1 MKAIQI
7 ISQDLFDKIRSRFEN
22 LEMGNEN
29 GEVTID
35 PAEARFFDFDFIHEN
50 VKLGRI
56 SISLNDRGSLK
67 VYYSQG
73 LTEGQDD
80 FIKTEW
86 YEFLKEMRFFAMR
99 RLLRF
104 DTRDISKTNLDKND
118 YTYLSKQGTKDKD
131 AMTMTESRWVKTT
144 PKTSRAIK
152 GTTEVIVRHTESM
165 AETYPG
171 ARSRPAKIS
180 AIFIQNR
187 EGERYKYPFI
197 HTAGALAM
205 ARHVDGG
212 GVPHDPAGKAI
223 IRMSEE
229 IAQLSEFRKKVRIPT
244 LNNEAM
250 GIAERAIGRLN
261 ELKHKVKL
269 LGSAR
274 GYKDWMEQFQE
285 QDDGLQE
292 LDPITMEDYKSKFT
306 EASFNE
312 DLMAYFPLIHSIMK
326 ETNTID
332 LESYVNQT
340 QEQNV
345 KENETARDAFEEF
358 EQWAEAVENGELEP
372 EQIERLSA
380 ELPQLTLGPS
390 GTVAFETISEILA
403 LDPEDP
409 DNEELQTALAK
420 LSQENPTDQE
430 GMALEAFKG
439 WVMLKHPEWADQLES
454 IIGTPEPAAEPAA
467 APAAEPEPAAEPAPA
482 TPAPQPVAEGARG
495 HMVEKIAEIIKSRF
509 NLSNENVAPFNGRE
523 GILLDVEKACKEE
536 FGENINE
543 EMLGKIREIAEQYMS
558 KLAKMWEMKHH
569 KHAPGPAET
578 YHPEME
584 DIRRLAGLAK

>member
-50 VKLGRI
+50 VQLGRI

-80 FIKTEW
+80 FIKKEW

-205 ARHVDGG
+205 ARHVDSG

-223 IRMSEE
+223 VRMSEE
-229 IAQLSEFRKKVRIPT
+229 IAKLSEFRKKVRVPT

-261 ELKHKVKL
+261 ELKHRMKI

-274 GYKDWMEQFQE
+274 GYNEWIGEFQE
-285 QDDGLQE
+285 QDYALQE
-292 LDPITMEDYKSKFT
+292 LDPVTLEDYKSKFT
-306 EASFNE
+306 QASFNE

-332 LESYVNQT
+332 LESYVNQ
-340 QEQNV
+340 Q
-345 KENETARDAFEEF
+345 NETEIKEQSSKDAFEEF
-358 EQWAEAVENGELEP
+358 EQWAEAIENGELEQT
-372 EQIERLSA
+372 EVERLTA
-380 ELPQLTLGPS
+380 ELPKLTLGPN
-390 GTVAFETISEILA
+390 GTVAFETLSDILNLDSE
-403 LDPEDP
+403 DEDVM
-409 DNEELQTALAK
+409 ELQNALEK

-430 GMALEAFKG
+430 GLVLDVFKG
-439 WVMLKHPEWADQLES
+439 WVMLKHPEWVDQLEPVL
-454 IIGTPEPAAEPAA
+454 GPPEPKEEPAAEPATT
-467 APAAEPEPAAEPAPA
+467 EPAAAAPEQP
-482 TPAPQPVAEGARG
+482 TTQPVAESAKGQ
-495 HMVEKIAEIIKSRF
+495 MVEKIAEIIKSRF
-509 NLSNENVAPFNGRE
+509 NLSNETVAPFRGKE

-536 FGENINE
+536 FGDKMDEA
-543 EMLGKIREIAEQYMS
+543 MLGKIRHLAERYME
-558 KLAKMWEMKHH
+558 KLTDMWEEKHG
-569 KHAPGPAET
+569 KMAPGNHE
-578 YHPEME
+578 EME

>member
-35 PAEARFFDFDFIHEN
+35 PAEARFFDFDFIFES
-50 VKLGRI
+50 KTLGRI
-56 SISLNDRGSLK
+56 SISLADRGSLK

-73 LTEGQDD
+73 LTEGQED
-80 FIKTEW
+80 FIKQEW

-152 GTTEVIVRHTESM
+152 GTTEVIVRHSESM

-171 ARSRPAKIS
+171 ARSNPKRIS

-205 ARHVDGG
+205 ARHVDNG

-223 IRMSEE
+223 VRMSEQ
-229 IAQLSEFRKKVRIPT
+229 IAQLAEFRKKVKIPT

-261 ELKHKVKL
+261 ELKQKVKL

-274 GYKDWMEQFQE
+274 GYKQWIGEFQE
-285 QDDGLQE
+285 QEDPLQE
-292 LDPITMEDYKSKFT
+292 LDAVAMEDYKSKFT
-306 EASFNE
+306 QASFNE

-332 LESYVNQT
+332 LEAYINQT
-340 QEQNV
+340 TEQTI
-345 KENETARDAFEEF
+345 EETETAKDAFEEF
-358 EQWAEAVENGELEP
+358 EQWAEAVENGDLEQ
-372 EQIERLSA
+372 EQIERLST
-380 ELPQLTLGPS
+380 ELPQLTLGPG
-390 GTVAFETISEILA
+390 GTVAFETIGEILN

-409 DNEELQTALAK
+409 ENEELKDALNK

-439 WVMLKHPEWADQLES
+439 WVMLKHPEWADQLQS
-454 IIGTPEPAAEPAA
+454 IIGTPEPAAAEPTAATEPAI
-467 APAAEPEPAAEPAPA
+467 APVE
-482 TPAPQPVAEGARG
+482 QPVAESAKG

-509 NLSNENVAPFNGRE
+509 NLSNENMAPFNGKE
-523 GILLDVEKACKEE
+523 GILLDVEKAIKEE
-536 FGENINE
+536 FGDKMNE
-543 EMLGKIREIAEQYMS
+543 EMIDRIRNIAEQYMN

-569 KHAPGPAET
+569 KSAPGPAAEENRI
-578 YHPEME
+578 EME
-584 DIRRLAGLAK
+584 SIRKLAGLVK